1 MQSAI
6 SAHSGLIH
14 RTKALQES
22 IPGKIVLAFAATV
35 LVAACA
41 HVSLPLPF
49 TPVPL
54 TLQNFAVLV
63 VGMALGPVAGFSAM
77 VLYLAQGAMG
87 LPMFTPIGP
96 AGVARLLGPTAGFL
110 FAYPLVAASAGW
122 VVRAMRNVSSRFT
135 RGIVAGAVATLI
147 LFACGAGWM
156 ATLLHLSASATWH
169 MAIAPFLPG
178 EIVKV
183 TAAAGIFSATQRWRQ
198 A

>member
-54 TLQNFAVLV
+54 TLQNFAVLL
-63 VGMALGPVAGFSAM
+63 VGTALGPVAGFSAM

-87 LPMFTPIGP
+87 LPMFTPNGP

-122 VVRAMRNVSSRFT
+122 VVRAMRNVGSRFT
-135 RGIVAGAVATLI
+135 RGIVAGVVATLI

-183 TAAAGIFSATQRWRQ
+183 TAAAGIFSAMQRWRQ

>member
-22 IPGKIVLAFAATV
+22 IPGRIVVAFAATT

-54 TLQNFAVLV
+54 TLQNFAVLL

-87 LPMFTPIGP
+87 LPMFTPSGP

-122 VVRAMRNVSSRFT
+122 VVRAMRNVGSRFT
-135 RGIVAGAVATLI
+135 RGIVAGVVATLI

-183 TAAAGIFSATQRWRQ
+183 TAAAGIFSALQRWRQ